1 MLRDLFQA
9 WPRWATDV
17 FYTVCTIVGWRLWM
31 FTIKPWLRPD
41 EPRDVPYWIPCHT
54 ISFFRDYVQLIED
67 GLHASTSADFKC
79 ESNLTGRKREP
90 FSIQL
95 LGKKLYICTDPRD
108 VSTIFDDTVTFGFDD
123 HLSNLLTSF
132 GISKAALKRA
142 WHVPKPG
149 DWCFAADNPV
159 NPKQKSLIHAVE
171 DIFTQQLLPGD
182 HMDVWAA
189 KFLASVTDSLSG
201 STDDI
206 RLCTTGGDCVWC
218 GGCGGSDQQGGLQ
231 RQVSL
236 YRLVSSVSVQATC
249 RGMFGSHLLDI
260 DSQVVEYMLDFNEHA
275 WMMVFQYPSTWGKL
289 PVDEP
294 RERLMKIIRRFVAVP
309 EERRAGASWA
319 ITSMLKGMEI
329 VGMDTESRAAMLLMV
344 FWASVS
350 NEHNSCFWLLAH
362 LVHDEALLALVRQE
376 TDAAWRAVDGG
387 EPELDIKYL
396 CANAPNL
403 GSIFNEVLRLNNTA
417 AAVRVAT
424 KRTVLSGGKAVPKGG
439 MLVLPFRP
447 LHTNEMVWGDD
458 ARRFKPTRF
467 LDGNMN
473 SSKTKDTMARNPS
486 FRPFGGG
493 ATYCP
498 GRTLAKHEVFG
509 FTAILLRRFDIRLAQ
524 TRGSLNSV
532 SGNVKQP
539 FPQLNSTTPSF
550 GLNGPIKGQDVIV
563 DIVERL
569 GV

>member
-1 MLRDLFQA
+1 MLRDLLEA
-9 WPRWATDV
+9 WPRWATHV
-17 FYTVCTIVGWRLWM
+17 VYTIFTIVGWRLWI

-41 EPRDVPYWIPCHT
+41 EPRDVPYWIPFLGHT

-67 GLHASTSADFKC
+67 SLIV
-79 ESNLTGRKREP
+79 TGRKREP

-95 LGKKLYICTDPRD
+95 LGKKLYVCTDPRD
-108 VSTIFDDTVTFGFDD
+108 VSNIFDDTATFGFDD
-123 HLSNLLTSF
+123 QLTNLLTSF
-132 GISKAALKRA
+132 GLSKTALKRA

-149 DWCFAADNPV
+149 DWCFTADNSV

-182 HMDVWAA
+182 HMDAWATT
-189 KFLASVTDSLSG
+189 FLASITDSLSG
-201 STDDI
+201 STDDLL
-206 RLCTTGGDCVWC
+206 LCTTGGECVWC
-218 GGCGGSDQQGGLQ
+218 DSCGDGGGGLPVR

-236 YRLVSSVSVQATC
+236 YRLVSSLSVQATC
-249 RGMFGSHLLDI
+249 RAMFGSHLLDI
-260 DSQVVEYMLDFNEHA
+260 DSRVVEFMLEFNEHA
-275 WMMVFQYPSTWGKL
+275 WMMVFHYPGSWGKL

-294 RERLMKIIRRFVAVP
+294 RENLMKILRHFVAVP

-319 ITSMLKGMEI
+319 ITNMLKAMEI
-329 VGMDTESRAAMLLMV
+329 VGMDTESRAAMVLMV
-344 FWASVS
+344 FWASMV

-362 LVHDEALLALVRQE
+362 LVHDEALLDLVRRE
-376 TDAAWRAVDGG
+376 TDAAWRVVQDDG

-396 CANAPNL
+396 CANTPTL

-447 LHTNEMVWGDD
+447 LHTDERVWGDD
-458 ARRFKPTRF
+458 AWRFRPARF
-467 LDGNMN
+467 LLEDHASAGGQN
-473 SSKTKDTMARNPS
+473 SNGKTKDMARSAS

-498 GRTLAKHEVFG
+498 GRTLARQEVFG
-509 FTAILLRRFDIRLAQ
+509 FTAVLLRRFDIQLA
-524 TRGSLNSV
+524 RMH
-532 SGNVKQP
+532 NVKQP
-539 FPQLNSTTPSF
+539 FPQLNSMTPSF

-563 DIVERL
+563 DMVER
-569 GV
+569 V